1 MAMKPFILILLTIFT
16 GSLLIPAEA
25 IAWGPGVHLALGNHL
40 SSNLHLLAEPV
51 AAMIQAYQE
60 SFLYGC
66 LSADILVG
74 KGKKLTKTH
83 CHSWQAGL
91 KLLNSVPQDNLKA
104 YAYGYLSHLA
114 ADVAAHNYYVPNML
128 QLGKGK
134 GKISHVYI
142 EMQVDRN
149 ICHNRTELKK
159 ILGRP
164 QKNADALLINI
175 LKKPRFIFSFK
186 KGLFRTGLAMSRKQ
200 ACSSYLDFMAQKSPS
215 DHGYFEYQEEMT
227 KLSFYLIIDCLQNT
241 ESSVVSGF
249 DPMGFENLGL
259 VKKSKALST
268 QTMNPVK
275 PFFLPALNLLTLDT
289 SG

>member
-1 MAMKPFILILLTIFT
+1 MKHFFVIFLAICT
-16 GSLLIPAEA
+16 ACLLIPAEA
-25 IAWGPGVHLALGNHL
+25 LAWGPGVHLALGNHL
-40 SSNLHLLAEPV
+40 LSNLYLLTEPV
-51 AAMIQAYQE
+51 AVLIQAYQE

-91 KLLNSVPQDNLKA
+91 KLLNSVQEDNLKA

-114 ADVAAHNYYVPNML
+114 ADVVAHNYYVPNML

-134 GKISHVYI
+134 GKLSHVYI
-142 EMQVDRN
+142 EMQADRN
-149 ICHNRTELKK
+149 ICHNRAELKK

-164 QKNADALLINI
+164 QKNADALLVNI

-186 KGLFRTGLAMSRKQ
+186 KRLFRSGLALARKQ
-200 ACSSYLDFMAQKSPS
+200 ACSCYLDFMAEKSLS
-215 DHGYFEYQEEMT
+215 DHDYVEYHEEMT
-227 KLSFYLIIDCLQNT
+227 KLSFYLIVDCLQNT
-241 ESSVVSGF
+241 ERSVVSDF

-259 VKKSKALST
+259 VKKSKTLST
-268 QTMNPVK
+268 QSMSPVR
-275 PFFLPALNLLTLDT
+275 PFFLPALNLLALDT